1 MKFKH
6 LLFFI
11 SLVVVFMI
19 TSCATSY
26 NRASNESTAYQRL
39 RLQGTNNVS
48 EKERMIIY
56 NATVNLTVKNID
68 SANAFLTNLSKTYEG
83 YVIVIGNNRTE
94 IRVKSSL
101 LNNAIT
107 ELNKVGKI
115 ESKTIYGRD
124 VTEEYFDYEIRL
136 DNAKKSRQRY
146 LELLQKAENVE
157 TTLKVEKELE
167 RLNGEID
174 TLEGKLNRMS
184 HLTEYSTININ
195 LEQKEK
201 LGILGY
207 VFVGLYKG
215 ISWLFIR

>member
-11 SLVVVFMI
+11 FLAVFII
-19 TSCATSY
+19 TSCATRQNTSY
-26 NRASNESTAYQRL
+26 NESAAYKSL
-39 RLQGTNNVS
+39 RSQSVKTKS

-56 NATVNLTVKNID
+56 NANVNLTVKNID
-68 SANAFLTNLSKTYEG
+68 SANAFLTNLSKAFEG
-83 YVIVIGNNRTE
+83 YVIVIGNKRTE

-107 ELNKVGKI
+107 ELNNAGKI

-184 HLTEYSTININ
+184 HLTEFSTININ

-215 ISWLFIR
+215 FGWLFIR

>member
-6 LLFFI
+6 LIFFI
-11 SLVVVFMI
+11 ALVVFII
-19 TSCATSY
+19 TSCTTSY
-26 NRASNESTAYQRL
+26 NKVSNESAAYKRL
-39 RLQGTNNVS
+39 RSQRTNNVS

-56 NATVNLTVKNID
+56 NATLNLTVKNID
-68 SANAFLTNLSKTYEG
+68 SANAFLTNLSKDYEG
-83 YVIVIGNNRTE
+83 YVIVIGNKRTE

-107 ELNKVGKI
+107 ELNNAGKI

-215 ISWLFIR
+215 IGWLFIR

>member
-1 MKFKH
+1 MKFKYL
-6 LLFFI
+6 LLFIFLPVFI
-11 SLVVVFMI
+11 I
-19 TSCATSY
+19 TSCATRQNTAY
-26 NRASNESTAYQRL
+26 NESTVYKRL

-48 EKERMIIY
+48 EKERKIIY

-68 SANAFLTNLSKTYEG
+68 SANTFIANLSKAYEG
-83 YVIVIGNNRTE
+83 YVIVIGSKRSE
-94 IRVKSSL
+94 IRVKSTL
-101 LNNAIT
+101 LNNAVT
-107 ELNKVGKI
+107 ELNHAGKI

-184 HLTEYSTININ
+184 HLTEYSTIIIN

-215 ISWLFIR
+215 IGWLFIR

>member
-1 MKFKH
+1 
-6 LLFFI
+6 
-11 SLVVVFMI
+11 MI

-26 NRASNESTAYQRL
+26 NRASNESAAYQRL